1 MIVLRLAQGTIQEC
15 PNTGTIWENH
25 PYPEED
31 GIPEYSDAHCCG
43 AQSWALFRH
52 WWHDTDALLNASE
65 THVVYAVYVPDE
77 CVLVGRTQVMFRPP
91 DAYRIQR
98 LDIFALLEHEARGAN
113 MDWLI
118 SHACQFP
125 AQESTTTASL

>member
-1 MIVLRLAQGTIQEC
+1 MIVLLLAQGTIQEC

-43 AQSWALFRH
+43 AQTWALFRH
-52 WWHDTDALLNASE
+52 WWYDTEALVRASE
-65 THVVYAVYVPDE
+65 THAVYVVEVPRE
-77 CVLVGRTQVMFRPP
+77 CVLVGNTQVMFRPI
-91 DAYRIQR
+91 DAYRTVA
-98 LDIFALLEHEARGAN
+98 LDIEALLAHEARGAS

-118 SHACQFP
+118 AQACRFP
-125 AQESTTTASL
+125 EQ